1 MKAQHVI
8 RYAAF
13 ILRESVKSFLHNSD
27 FQKAATL
34 AYYCFLAFVPLCLLV
49 VVLLGALL
57 SSSEIALENLRAMME
72 QSFPMAAG
80 PLLKELDAVIRNRTW
95 GLLGFLALFWCIMPL
110 AGALRNALSEL
121 FKFERRM
128 PFWKSKLK
136 EISGVL
142 VLVALFSILSVAGLI
157 LPFPHAWLT
166 KFPFLRRALMTGLFL
181 ALTLGS
187 LWLFFRILAPVR
199 IGGGALAAGSIATAL
214 LLSMVGPFFG
224 LMLRV
229 NPNYGVTFGS
239 LKGIFLMLVW
249 VYYSFA
255 ALLFGMEVM
264 ANTWRREALLFK
276 ELLSRPAKALKS
288 GSLLRSFI
296 QSRDQGE
303 TIFQEGDAGGDMF
316 YIVSGK
322 VALFKGDR
330 LLRTLGPGEHF
341 GEMAMLLDAP
351 RTATA
356 RAAAR
361 ETKLAAI
368 ARPNFEIVMAE
379 NPGIAAAILREMAA
393 RLKATTDNMGKP

>member
-1 MKAQHVI
+1 
-8 RYAAF
+8 
-13 ILRESVKSFLHNSD
+13 
-27 FQKAATL
+27 
-34 AYYCFLAFVPLCLLV
+34 
-49 VVLLGALL
+49 
-57 SSSEIALENLRAMME
+57 
-72 QSFPMAAG
+72 
-80 PLLKELDAVIRNRTW
+80 
-95 GLLGFLALFWCIMPL
+95 MPL

-330 LLRTLGPGEHF
+330 LLCTLGPGEHF

-393 RLKATTDNMGKP
+393 RLKATTDNMAGP